1 MFPAAP
7 FLSTLLHRVKAVV
20 RRVVRPVAARA
31 RPMATEK
38 AASAPISPVMRGIVQ
53 DWMSAKLRAL
63 SALMRRIEAGE
74 EFGPAVRS
82 PRAAT
87 REDGAEPRAP
97 VPPEER
103 LPRGFGWMCSFGP
116 DVRAD
121 GALFAAWLNEPVMKA
136 KVLAAPEQ
144 MVRAIAPILTATG
157 AAQPEWFPAVAKR
170 RKGSALPK
178 RGRSRCE
185 PEPLGSEN
193 LVDAS
198 LLSSDDGTLEPGDL
212 GDPPAA
218 RPTFRFDSRHLT
230 GEVRR
235 LAGPAS
241 LYPADIWLKTGEIA
255 KMRICDTWIRV
266 SISLRLRNITLMSII
281 ADLAKPAVD
290 GRVPRGGGHA
300 LIKSGHGVWQPA
312 SSDRALGKLVAAAR
326 LGQPAAAFTRRSA

>member
-1 MFPAAP
+1 MFSAP

-31 RPMATEK
+31 RPMPAEN

-53 DWMSAKLRAL
+53 GWMSAKLRAL

-74 EFGPAVRS
+74 TFGPTVRA

-87 REDGAEPRAP
+87 REDGPEPRPP

-116 DVRAD
+116 DVRED

-144 MVRAIAPILTATG
+144 MARAISPILTATG

-170 RKGSALPK
+170 RKGSALRK
-178 RGRSRCE
+178 EGRSRCE

-193 LVDAS
+193 FVDAS

-212 GDPPAA
+212 GYPPAP
-218 RPTFRFDSRHLT
+218 RSKFGFDSRYIT
-230 GEVRR
+230 DEVRR
-235 LAGPAS
+235 LAGAAS
-241 LYPADIWLKTGEIA
+241 VYPAHTWVKTGEIA
-255 KMRICDTWIRV
+255 KMRMCEGWIRA
-266 SISLRLRNITLMSII
+266 SILLR
-281 ADLAKPAVD
+281 
-290 GRVPRGGGHA
+290 
-300 LIKSGHGVWQPA
+300 
-312 SSDRALGKLVAAAR
+312 
-326 LGQPAAAFTRRSA
+326 